1 MKEIQ
6 QSKISDLILVNN
18 HQFVVCNKPTGMG
31 AQDDKT
37 GDRSLFSLVQQF
49 TKGTLFPVH
58 RIDRPASGLI
68 LLAKKKPAVQ
78 ILSDR
83 LQDGSINKIY
93 IAATRSRPESD
104 SGQLIHYLF
113 HDTAKN
119 KSFVSTADKKGAKEA
134 KLKYEIIGKSDKYH
148 FWAISLQT
156 GRHHQ
161 IRAQLAAIK
170 CPIKGDVKYGDKR
183 SNEDRGIH
191 LHAWRLEMNDKMP
204 HGPANYEA
212 PFPNESLWNL
222 FNNEILQQWQNSKE
236 QK

>member
-1 MKEIQ
+1 MKELQ
-6 QSKISDLILVNN
+6 QLKISDLILVNN

-49 TKGTLFPVH
+49 TKGTLYPVH

-68 LLAKKKPAVQ
+68 LLAKKKPAVKL
-78 ILSDR
+78 LSDG
-83 LQDGSINKIY
+83 LQDGGITKIY
-93 IAATRSRPESD
+93 IAATRNRPEAV
-104 SGQLIHYLF
+104 SGELIDYLF

-119 KSFVSTADKKGAKEA
+119 KSFISSQEKKDAKEA

-148 FWAISLQT
+148 FWAITLQT

-161 IRAQLAAIK
+161 IRAQLAALN
-170 CPIKGDVKYGDKR
+170 CPIKGDVKYGDRR
-183 SNEDRGIH
+183 SNVGGGIH
-191 LHAWRLEMNDKMP
+191 LHAWKLEMNDKMP

-212 PFPNESLWNL
+212 PFPNESLWNWL
-222 FNNEILQQWQNSKE
+222 NTEILQQWQNSKE